1 MKGCLIVFLFT
12 VFIVSSCAKG
22 YGTVYVSG
30 NVSIYYYSPSEL
42 NQVKTLAEFWIKNNL
57 AKKKKQFLRVFKTDK
72 GNYQLQLIVSKSE
85 LENKLKFDELK
96 LLQELENKLN
106 KEIFIQNKIDLVIC
120 DSRFTVLN
128 DLNY

>member
-1 MKGCLIVFLFT
+1 MKGCLIIFLFT

-22 YGTVYVSG
+22 YGTAYVTG
-30 NVSIYYYSPSEL
+30 NVSIYYYSPNDL
-42 NQVKTLAEFWIKNNL
+42 NQVKTLAEFWNRNNL
-57 AKKKKQFLRVFKTDK
+57 SKKKKQFLRVFKTDK

-85 LENKLKFDELK
+85 LVHNLKFDEIK

-106 KEIFIQNKIDLVIC
+106 KEVFTQNKIDLVIC

-128 DLNY
+128 DLNF

>member
-22 YGTVYVSG
+22 YGTAYVSG

-85 LENKLKFDELK
+85 LANKLKFDELK

-106 KEIFIQNKIDLVIC
+106 KEIFIQNKIDLVIVAE
-120 DSRFTVLN
+120 FVA
-128 DLNY
+128 

>member
-22 YGTVYVSG
+22 YGKVYVTG
-30 NVSIYYYSPSEL
+30 NVSIYYYSPNDL
-42 NQVKTLAEFWIKNNL
+42 NQVKTLAEFWNRNNL
-57 AKKKKQFLRVFKTDK
+57 SKKKKQFLRVFKTDK

-85 LENKLKFDELK
+85 LVHNLKFDEIK

-106 KEIFIQNKIDLVIC
+106 KEVFTQNKIDLVIC
-120 DSRFTVLN
+120 DSRFIVLN
-128 DLNY
+128 DLNF

>member
-22 YGTVYVSG
+22 YGTVYVTG
-30 NVSIYYYSPSEL
+30 NVSIYYYSPNDL
-42 NQVKTLAEFWIKNNL
+42 NQVKTLAEFWNRNNL
-57 AKKKKQFLRVFKTDK
+57 SKKKKQFLRVFKTDK

-85 LENKLKFDELK
+85 LAHNLKFDEIK

-106 KEIFIQNKIDLVIC
+106 TEVFTQNKVDLVIC

-128 DLNY
+128 DLNF